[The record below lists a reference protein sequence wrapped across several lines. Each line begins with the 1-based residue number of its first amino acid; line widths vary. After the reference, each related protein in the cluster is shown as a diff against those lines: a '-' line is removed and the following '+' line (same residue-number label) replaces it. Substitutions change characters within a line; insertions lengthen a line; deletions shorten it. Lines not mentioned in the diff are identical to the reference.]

1 MLLGLNPTALPTKA
15 GFARL
20 SESTR
25 SVVTVAQN
33 SVGDRLGALQEK
45 ALRTIAV
52 WKGHVGGYS
61 RAAVS
66 NAIAIVWRPE
76 PKRTP
81 SRPRLGKE
89 GRRRIRTIFGW

>member
-1 MLLGLNPTALPTKA
+1 
-15 GFARL
+15 
-20 SESTR
+20 
-25 SVVTVAQN
+25 VTVAQN

-45 ALRTIAV
+45 AVRTFAV

-89 GRRRIRTIFGW
+89 GTALSSESLDLAVGDAKTPEHFPARFRV